1 MNTSFIYDLEDKIAP
16 EAIGKKATNLR
27 TLSSFGIK
35 IPNTLVVP
43 ADVFDQYKNNSN
55 NLLLD
60 LQTEISQKIDPS
72 KSYAVRSS
80 ANIEDDLYQSYAGQ
94 FKTTLDV
101 KGFDEILTA
110 IQSTWDSSNSTTV
123 KDYSN
128 KMPSQIQDIK
138 MAVVIQEM
146 VPPIY
151 SGVVF
156 SKNPTT
162 GTDEI
167 VIEAVEGSG
176 EKLVQSGI
184 TPYRWIYKWGNWIVK
199 PDDYIIEPSILEQI
213 VEGTRK
219 IVKANKKPVDLEW
232 VYNGN
237 TVIWVQMRDITTNN
251 QLNIYSNRISKEMM
265 PGQIKPLIWSIN
277 IPLII
282 TVWIN
287 LLKEMVGKMDIQAED
302 LAKRFY
308 HRSYFNMATLGNI
321 FNMAGFPSEGLEMM
335 MGIVPKEAGKP
346 VFKMNLGMLKIGPRL
361 LHFFISKWRFS
372 RRYKKEMPA
381 LIKEMEKFNFASISS
396 RNLQDLI
403 DQVTELFSVV
413 QNIVYYNINV
423 PLILSMYNNILS
435 VFLKKKGIQ
444 PEHFDITFGIKE
456 LEYFTPTIFL
466 KQLNRKFRTLD
477 TNLQAKVLSS
487 NYEEFLDINGI
498 DEFKRDIES
507 FLERF
512 GHLSDN
518 NNNFTAI
525 PWREKPE
532 YILKLIC
539 EFPDE
544 IQTSSM
550 ININNLDKKSL
561 FLQFF
566 YKRTQQFYL
575 FRDQTS
581 NLYTYSYG
589 LFRPYF
595 LKIAEHFVEVDVL
608 EEITDIFY
616 LNWQEIQTI
625 ASSDPKPNEFKM
637 IVKNRK
643 DDMEKTKHVELPAI
657 IFGDQPPPII
667 PHHSSILKGVP
678 TSQGYYTGPVR
689 KVLGIDDFS
698 KVKQGDVLVVP
709 YSDIGWSPLF
719 AKAGAVVSE
728 SGGILSHSSIIAR
741 EFQIP
746 AVVSVPNAT
755 KLLENQIISIDGYKG
770 EIIIHEQ
777 ENSGGNNERS

>member
-1 MNTSFIYDLEDKIAP
+1 MNSPFIYNLEDKIP
-16 EAIGKKATNLR
+16 SESIGKKAANLR
-27 TLSSFGIK
+27 VLKRFGIN

-43 ADVFDQYKNNSN
+43 ADVFDQYKNNCN
-55 NLLLD
+55 NLLMD

-94 FKTTLDV
+94 FKTTLEV
-101 KGFDEILTA
+101 KGFDEILTS
-110 IQSTWDSSNSTTV
+110 IQSTWDSSNSV
-123 KDYSN
+123 KALDYSN
-128 KMPSQIQDIK
+128 KMPSHNQDIK

-176 EKLVQSGI
+176 EKLVQSGV

-199 PDDYIIEPSILEQI
+199 PDDFVIDPSILVEI
-213 VEGTRK
+213 VEDTKK

-232 VYNGN
+232 VYNGDS
-237 TVIWVQMRDITTNN
+237 VIWVQMRDITTNH
-251 QLNIYSNRISKEMM
+251 QLNIYSNRMSREMM

-277 IPLII
+277 IPLIV

-287 LLKEMVGKMDIQAED
+287 LLNEMVGKIDIKVDE
-302 LAKRFY
+302 LARQFY
-308 HRSYFNMATLGNI
+308 HRSYFNMTTLGNI
-321 FNMAGFPSEGLEMM
+321 FNKAGFPSEGLEMM

-346 VFKMNLGMLKIGPRL
+346 VFKMNLGMLKIGPSL
-361 LHFFISKWRFS
+361 LQFFNSKWHFS
-372 RRYKKEMPA
+372 RRYKKEMPE
-381 LIKEMEKFNFASISS
+381 LIKKMENFNLASISS
-396 RNLQDLI
+396 LNPQEI
-403 DQVTELFSVV
+403 VGQVTELFNVV
-413 QNIVYYNINV
+413 QKVVYYNINV
-423 PLILSMYNNILS
+423 PLILSMYNNILA
-435 VFLKKKGIQ
+435 VFLKKKEIQ
-444 PEHFDITFGIKE
+444 PENFDISFGIE
-456 LEYFTPTIFL
+456 GLEYFTPTIFL
-466 KQLNRKFRTLD
+466 KQLNKKFRTLPPNIQ
-477 TNLQAKVLSS
+477 TKVLSS
-487 NYEEFLDINGI
+487 NYEDFLKIDGI
-498 DEFKRDIES
+498 DEFKQDFNT
-507 FLERF
+507 FLEKF

-532 YILKLIC
+532 NILKLIC

-544 IQTSSM
+544 GQTSTM
-550 ININNLDKKSL
+550 MNINNLDKKSPI
-561 FLQFF
+561 FRFF

-595 LKIAEHFVEVDVL
+595 LKIAEHFVEKGLL
-608 EEITDIFY
+608 EEISDIFY
-616 LNWQEIQTI
+616 LDWQEIKTI
-625 ASSDPKPNEFKM
+625 ATTDTKTNEYKI

-643 DDMEKTKHVELPAI
+643 DDMEKTKHVELPTI

-667 PHHSSILKGVP
+667 PQYSSILKGVP

-698 KVKQGDVLVVP
+698 KVKQGDILVVP

-741 EFQIP
+741 EYQIP

-777 ENSGGNNERS
+777 ENLGGNYERA